1 MSYYGLTFETGV
13 DRQQQPVTIISV
25 NPEDGAA
32 PRLAVRALRDGR
44 LIVFPTEE
52 GYLLGCNALDPR
64 AIGRLCDVTGATQER
79 KGRYYEDEGAVIAL
93 AERLTG
99 KACPPEGAIAKR
111 IGAVLKGNVVVQII
125 EKVFAHP
132 VPLALMRAAGLPM
145 VATAVPPGAAP
156 APVVQHMIF
165 ILGDAV
171 DLVLNAGA
179 VRREPVTSG
188 R

>member
-1 MSYYGLTFETGV
+1 VSYYGLTFETGV

-64 AIGRLCDVTGATQER
+64 AIGRLCDVTGATQEHLLR
-79 KGRYYEDEGAVIAL
+79 FAGGPDQ
-93 AERLTG
+93 ERWLSGPARTS
-99 KACPPEGAIAKR
+99 
-111 IGAVLKGNVVVQII
+111 
-125 EKVFAHP
+125 AHP